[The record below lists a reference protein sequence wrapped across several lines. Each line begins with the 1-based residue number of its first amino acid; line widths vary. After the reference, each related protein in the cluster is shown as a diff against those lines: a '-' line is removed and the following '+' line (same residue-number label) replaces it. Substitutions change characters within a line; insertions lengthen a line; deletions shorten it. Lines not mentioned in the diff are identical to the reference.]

1 MPGRR
6 STVILIGVICASLAM
21 LTVPAGASTES
32 ARATG
37 PRYANP
43 VSKDFADTFAD
54 PSLLRA
60 KDGWWYSYGTSDPL
74 REGGS
79 THRIPIA
86 RSQDL
91 VTWSHAGDAFTEL
104 TLPGWAAA
112 NASIWAPDVRF
123 VEGQYRMYYVVTETT
138 VTTEPNDNAIGM
150 ATAPSPAGPWT
161 DSGGPVV
168 GPHRGG
174 EVGDGNFTWTFD
186 PSVVTDVDGSQW
198 LFYGSYYGGVHVT
211 RLSDDG
217 RRATGAPTMVAIDNK
232 FEGAYPVHRDGYWYL
247 FASTAN
253 CCAGPTTG
261 YSVQVGRSRTLD
273 GPYVDREGVPLTA
286 SQAGGTPVLAQNGN
300 RWVGAGHNAVAT
312 DLSGLDWMVYHAID
326 RADPFL
332 DGTDGINQRPML
344 LDRLDWVDG
353 WPAVR
358 AGAGPGEGPASTPL
372 TDGRYATDFSAGIP
386 AAFRGRAAW
395 TLDLHPQSGRFA
407 RSIGAGALTAPSPAG
422 GSRVEADLKSGGAAY
437 GLTTRTGHGDSVD
450 AVIDTVAATVRL
462 SQTRDGRVIRSAQ
475 APLPASFDPGQ
486 WHSASLQILAGI
498 AQIQLSHARLGD
510 PFVDLKVTL
519 RGPAAG
525 GGSRGGGDSGGQGG
539 AFARASGVGIDNLS
553 IVKATTPVSR
563 LARDL
568 VPNVLDRAR
577 SDEFD
582 GPTLAGGW
590 TWVREDDAARLAEGA
605 LRWPTQNA
613 DLTGST
619 NSAGVLLRDPGP
631 GDWSVETRL
640 GIDLGIDSV
649 RNFQQGGLVAYVND
663 DLFTRLSHVAIF
675 NTRQTEFGKEMPYAG
690 RLAYG
695 GTIVGPPAAT
705 TWLRLTHHLDPRNG
719 EHELRAWSSRDG
731 TRWVKGGVWT
741 LPAGADVR
749 VGLISHGGA
758 GATSSFDYLRVYRD
772 AVP

>member
-1 MPGRR
+1 MQGRR
-6 STVILIGVICASLAM
+6 STVLLVGVICASLAM
-21 LTVPAGASTES
+21 LAVPAGASTES
-32 ARATG
+32 ARATQ
-37 PRYANP
+37 PTYTNA

-54 PSLLRA
+54 PSLLRG

-74 REGGS
+74 REGEG
-79 THRIPIA
+79 TPHRIPIA
-86 RSQDL
+86 RSHDL
-91 VTWSHAGDAFTEL
+91 VTWSHVGDAFTGL
-104 TLPGWAAA
+104 TLPGWAAT
-112 NASIWAPDVRF
+112 NASIWGPDVRF

-138 VTTEPNDNAIGM
+138 LTTELNDNAIGM
-150 ATAPSPAGPWT
+150 ATAASPAGPWT

-168 GPHRGG
+168 GPRRGG
-174 EVGDGNFTWTFD
+174 VVGDGNFRWTFD
-186 PSVVTDVDGSQW
+186 PSVVSDADGSQW

-211 RLSDDG
+211 RLSADG
-217 RRATGAPTMVAIDNK
+217 KSATGTPTMVAIDNK

-261 YSVQVGRSRTLD
+261 YSVQVGRSRTPD

-300 RWVGAGHNAVAT
+300 RWMGAGHNAVAT
-312 DLSGLDWMVYHAID
+312 DLSGQDWMVYHAID
-326 RADPFL
+326 RAKPYL

-344 LDRLDWVDG
+344 LDRLDWIDG

-358 AGAGPGEGPASTPL
+358 AGAGPSDGPTTTPV
-372 TDGRYATDFSAGIP
+372 TSGRYAADFASGIP
-386 AAFRGRAAW
+386 AGFRGGAAW

-407 RSIGAGALTAPSPAG
+407 RSTGAGELTAPSAAG
-422 GSRVEADLKSGGAAY
+422 GSRVEADLKSDGAAY
-437 GLTTRTGHGDSVD
+437 GLTTRTGQGDSVN
-450 AVIDTVAATVRL
+450 AVIDTAAAIMRL
-462 SQTRDGRVIRSAQ
+462 SQSRLGRIISSAQ

-486 WHSASLQILAGI
+486 WHSASLQIAAGI
-498 AQIQLSHARLGD
+498 AQVQLSQSRLGD
-510 PFVDLKVTL
+510 PFADLTVTL
-519 RGPAAG
+519 RSAVG
-525 GGSRGGGDSGGQGG
+525 GNGTDSSGG
-539 AFARASGVGIDNLS
+539 AFAAGSGVGVDNLS
-553 IVKATTPVSR
+553 IVKAAKPVLR
-563 LARDL
+563 LVRDR

-590 TWVREDDAARLAEGA
+590 TWVRKDDAARLTAGA

-613 DLTGST
+613 DLTGSS
-619 NSAGVLLRDPGP
+619 NSAGLLLRDPGP
-631 GDWSVETRL
+631 GDWTVETKL

-690 RLAYG
+690 RLAFG
-695 GTIVGPPAAT
+695 GTIAGPPAAT
-705 TWLRLTHHLDPRNG
+705 TWLRITHHLDPRNG
-719 EHELRAWSSRDG
+719 EHELRAWTSRNG
-731 TRWVKGGVWT
+731 TTWVKGGVWT
-741 LPAGADVR
+741 LPATADVR

-758 GATSSFDYLRVYRD
+758 GATSAFDYLRVYRD
-772 AVP
+772 VVP